1 MKNFK
6 RWALPLLGV
15 LLLIVMAGCTSSLSD
30 AKDALQKGD
39 KEKALNIAIDN
50 LSSGNEDTRIEAAN
64 LIGEIGGER
73 GGMALVPLFRDKEPR
88 VVAAALKAVGKT
100 GSAGAGAGLA
110 DLVANAQSE
119 TFDLIAAAFRGI
131 GPGAIDHLVTAYD
144 QAGNKKA
151 FRAMLLQVGPTVAP
165 SLAKSLA
172 GKSALENEEKFAIMV
187 ELKSPK
193 VGELLVGQIDD
204 PEVGEMVAEGLVKLG
219 GLAVDAAIAGLTE
232 RADSPE
238 KAKGKELLCRALG
251 DIKSKRA
258 IPALE
263 KAAKDQ
269 DDLVRAAADRALTK
283 VRGF

>member
-193 VGELLVGQIDD
+193 VGELLV
-204 PEVGEMVAEGLVKLG
+204 
-219 GLAVDAAIAGLTE
+219 VDAAIAGLTE